1 VKFQSAATLVFSVM
15 LIGLGAAIVVRTA
28 LLGGG
33 IGFGLGAIVLAAGV
47 LRLRYR

>member
-1 VKFQSAATLVFSVM
+1 MRVHAAVTLVFSIL
-15 LIGLGAAIVVRTA
+15 LIALGLAIVVRTA

-33 IGFGLGAIVLAAGV
+33 IGLLLGAIVLIAGV

>member
-1 VKFQSAATLVFSVM
+1 MRAHTAVTLVFSLL
-15 LIGLGAAIVVRTA
+15 LIGLGLAIVVRTA

-33 IGFGLGAIVLAAGV
+33 IGLLLGAIVLLAGV

>member
-1 VKFQSAATLVFSVM
+1 VTLLFSLLLV
-15 LIGLGAAIVVRTA
+15 GLGLAIVVRTA

-33 IGFGLGAIVLAAGV
+33 IGLLLGAIVLLAGV